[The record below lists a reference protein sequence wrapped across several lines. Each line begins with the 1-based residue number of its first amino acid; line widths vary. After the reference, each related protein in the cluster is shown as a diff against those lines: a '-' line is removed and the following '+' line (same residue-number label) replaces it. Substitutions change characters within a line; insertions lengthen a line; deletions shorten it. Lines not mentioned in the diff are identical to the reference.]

1 MVGIG
6 PVVVVGGGVVAIL
19 FLEFNFKIKKN
30 NDTSSIL
37 KIEINGEIL
46 ATITLSFFKG
56 MWTSQKYMWTIFLD
70 HYLIM

>member
-30 NDTSSIL
+30 NDTNIL
-37 KIEINGEIL
+37 KIEINAEIL

-56 MWTSQKYMWTIFLD
+56 MWTSQKYMWTISLD
-70 HYLIM
+70 HYFYI

>member
-30 NDTSSIL
+30 NDTSIF
-37 KIEINGEIL
+37 KIEINGKIL
-46 ATITLSFFKG
+46 VNITLSFFKG
-56 MWTSQKYMWTIFLD
+56 M
-70 HYLIM
+70 

>member
-1 MVGIG
+1 MIPAVFLYKYFGGSMVGIG

-37 KIEINGEIL
+37 KIEINGKIL
-46 ATITLSFFKG
+46 VTITLSFFKG
-56 MWTSQKYMWTIFLD
+56 M
-70 HYLIM
+70 

>member
-37 KIEINGEIL
+37 RIEIIGKIFSNHNPK
-46 ATITLSFFKG
+46 FF
-56 MWTSQKYMWTIFLD
+56 
-70 HYLIM
+70 

>member
-37 KIEINGEIL
+37 KIEINGKIL
-46 ATITLSFFKG
+46 VTITLSFFKG
-56 MWTSQKYMWTIFLD
+56 M
-70 HYLIM
+70 

>member
-30 NDTSSIL
+30 NDTNIL

-70 HYLIM
+70 HYFYI